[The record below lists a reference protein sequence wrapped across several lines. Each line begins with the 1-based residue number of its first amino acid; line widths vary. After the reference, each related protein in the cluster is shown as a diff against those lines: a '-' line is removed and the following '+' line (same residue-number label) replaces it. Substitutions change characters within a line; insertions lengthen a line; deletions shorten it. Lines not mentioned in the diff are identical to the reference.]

1 MNRDNHQQAPVAIIG
16 IGCMFAQSPDQKSF
30 LNLLLRGVD
39 AISDPPATHQFLNDY
54 LDSDPKRPD
63 HIYCNRGGY
72 LPSVNF
78 DPSEF
83 GIPPTALEATDTSQL
98 LGLVVAK
105 QALSDAG
112 YGSDGRTFNR
122 EKTSVIL
129 GVTGTQELVI
139 PLGARLGHPL
149 WRRALADAGVPER
162 TAEDVIQRISE
173 GYVPWQESSFPGLL
187 GNVVAGRIANR
198 LDLGGTNCVVDAA
211 CASSMSAIHMALLE
225 LTSGR
230 SDMALAGGVDT
241 INDAFMHMCF
251 SKTQILSKSGNIRP
265 FSKNADGTVLGEGVG
280 MLVLKRLEDAQRDKD
295 RIYAVIRG
303 LGSGSDGKSQ
313 SIYAPRK
320 SGQERA
326 LNRAYK
332 HAGVTPE
339 SIGMVEAHGTGTR
352 VGDQVEFKALCE
364 VFRKSS
370 SKGER
375 CALGS
380 VKSNIGHT
388 KAAAGT
394 AGLIKT
400 ALSLYHKVLLP
411 TLKADPADPN
421 LDVDNSPFF
430 INHQLQPWLSDGDR
444 VRRAGVSAFGFGG
457 SNFHAVLEEH
467 QPEKAEPTWDGTVEI
482 AAFSA
487 ESKAFLI
494 AALDHWSEQISECHE
509 RDDVARLAAQSRL
522 SFDPKQSWRLTMV
535 FDPRGEEQVMVQWY
549 HDAKTKL
556 EAFEEGD
563 AAVSL
568 DGIYISTGDSRGR
581 MAFLFPGQ
589 GSQYVGM
596 GRDLICCF
604 PECLQ
609 ILQEADSAVR
619 SELPLSRYLYPRM
632 DDGPSAA
639 EDRLR
644 STDIAQPAIGAV
656 TAAMLALLKSF
667 GIEPDAVCGHSY
679 GELAALYAAGRI
691 DRSALWQLSEAR
703 GRLMAQAG
711 QRGQK
716 EDAGSM
722 LAVIAPIDELDRMAD
737 DLPDGIVLANR
748 NTPHQGVLSGPT
760 PAIEAAERLCKEKG
774 HRCVRLPVAGAFH
787 SHLVSE
793 ARKPFQKTVG
803 KVPFADNTC
812 VAVMSNSLG
821 GKYPEQ
827 ADRAKKVLAEQLAL
841 PVDFISNIEGLYAD
855 GVRTFVEV
863 GPKAVLSRMVEK
875 ILDASPFYSLA
886 LDRSAGRSYGL
897 NDLAQTL
904 AQLAALGFPVLLQR
918 WEKLSPETA
927 RKRMRISLSGTN
939 YKTSRPVRPPA
950 APLREHRPAPSGT
963 NAVGREPTHSSN
975 PQKTTVAQVSLPRTS
990 KSKSAVNGRSES
1002 GAMDPKRRDYLN
1014 HTLATVQ
1021 QGLTSMQALQAQT
1034 TQAHQKYLE
1043 AQAEASRTLQQ
1054 MMRSTQQLAATAMG
1068 DGAMVPMSDS
1078 LSGID
1083 ASMAQPHFVPTSPPE
1098 PDDAASANTPAV
1110 QPGVTSG
1117 VSRQQTAGQ
1126 SCETKKE
1133 PAPER
1138 SSTQQI
1144 SIRKALVDIVGELTG
1159 YPEEMLGMEMDIEA
1173 DLGIDSIKR
1182 VEILSAMEDRMPDL
1196 PKVTPDMVGTLKTL
1210 GQLCD
1215 YLASQ
1220 QGISKTAG
1228 SDVETAQIASGSE
1241 SNEAILKALVD
1252 IVGELTGYPEEMLG
1266 MEMDIE
1272 ADLGIDSIK
1281 RVEILSAMEDRMP
1294 DLPKVTPD
1302 MVGTLKTLGQLCD
1315 YLASQQGIS
1324 KTAGSD
1330 VETAQIASGS
1340 ESNEAIRKA
1349 LVDIV
1354 GELTGYPEE
1363 MLGMEMDIEADLG
1376 IDSIKRVE
1384 ILSAMEDRMPDLPK
1398 VTPDMVGTLKTLGQL
1413 CRYLAGPTAD
1423 ETVVTGAKITDPEQ
1437 PPLAS
1442 ASTPLARY
1450 HIRVADRPLNRLKKS
1465 RTPGTHQIGLVA
1477 ADDPFGNALQHAI
1490 AAADMGIIRLREPCE
1505 ITPQTKLAGLVIA
1518 APIEPALAFQWAQA
1532 CAPALNEAVQ
1542 AGCDPCFYT
1551 VTQLDGAFGFGGA
1564 RLSDPEQGALAGL
1577 VKTASLE
1584 WPDIRC
1590 AAIDIDPRWGDVTAA
1605 ADAVLSEI
1613 KYGAGEAAVEIGLG
1627 QGARIGLEMAPTAPA
1642 RTEQLKL
1649 RAEDVVV
1656 VTGGARGVTAAA
1668 ATALVKHTPC
1678 HLVLLGRSPQPVSEP
1693 EWLNGI
1699 SEEAALKKA
1708 ILSHAPKETPL
1719 TPKALEKSYRQWMA
1733 NRQVTSTISDIK
1745 ACGCDVTYFSLDVR
1759 DSEAVSETMATI
1771 RRKIGKIK
1779 AVIHGAG
1786 ILEDR
1791 LITDKKISQ
1800 FITVYDTKVKG
1811 LKSILEATR
1820 KDELA
1825 YLVLFSSIS
1834 ARMGNTGQSDYA
1846 MANEALN
1853 KIAIAQSRQR
1863 ADCKVVAINWGPW
1876 DGGMVTP
1883 PLKRVFQGAG
1893 ISLISLHAGAEAM
1906 VAEMSQPLTG
1916 PVEVVLGGQ
1925 LPSSSS
1931 QPREDQ
1937 AEIAVALCDS
1947 APEMALAARREINV
1961 GHYPILKS
1969 HQLDGRPVVPFALI
1983 TEWLAHGA
1991 LHANPGLSLYG
2002 IDNLRLF
2009 KGIVLDESSKPIH
2022 LMAANPKRR
2031 DDLYEVNVEVRDG
2044 KQDGTCQI
2052 HSSATALLT
2061 DRFPAPPAFEEN
2073 GHFKATAYPRS
2084 LNEVYE
2090 NILFH
2095 GDALRGIEKIIH
2107 LSDKGL
2113 TAEVRSAPS
2122 PDQWL
2127 REPMRSRW
2135 IADPLVMDCA
2145 FQMAIIWCYE
2155 HQRMVSL
2162 PSYAASYRQYRD
2174 RFPDRGVKAVLDVI
2188 SATDRKLTADF
2199 TFLDEEKKVIACMTG
2214 YEAVMDQRLFKA
2226 FGVKAA

>member
-1 MNRDNHQQAPVAIIG
+1 
-16 IGCMFAQSPDQKSF
+16 MFAQSPDQKSF

-265 FSKNADGTVLGEGVG
+265 FSKDADGTVLGEGVG

-487 ESKAFLI
+487 ESKAYLI
-494 AALDHWSEQISECHE
+494 AALDSWSEQISECHE

-535 FDPRGEEQVMVQWY
+535 FDPRDEEQVMVQRY
-549 HDAKTKL
+549 HDARAKL

-568 DGIYISTGDSRGR
+568 DGIYISAGDCRGR
-581 MAFLFPGQ
+581 LAFLFPGQ

-774 HRCVRLPVAGAFH
+774 HRCVRLPVAAAFH

-1110 QPGVTSG
+1110 QPDVTSG

-1144 SIRKALVDIVGELTG
+1144 SIRKALVEIVGELTG

-1241 SNEAILKALVD
+1241 SNEAIRKALVD

>member
-1 MNRDNHQQAPVAIIG
+1 
-16 IGCMFAQSPDQKSF
+16 MFAKTFDQKSF
-30 LNLLLRGVD
+30 LNLLLRGID
-39 AISDPPATHQFLNDY
+39 AISDPPDTHQFLNDY

-72 LPSVNF
+72 LPKVNF

-105 QALSDAG
+105 QALADAG
-112 YGSDGRTFNR
+112 YGNDSRTFNR
-122 EKTSVIL
+122 DKTSVIL

-149 WRRALADAGVPER
+149 WRRALADAGVPEQ
-162 TAEDVIQRISE
+162 TADEVIQRISE

-225 LTSGR
+225 LASGR
-230 SDMALAGGVDT
+230 SDMVLTGGVDT

-265 FSKNADGTVLGEGVG
+265 FSKDADGTVLGEGVG
-280 MLVLKRLEDAQRDKD
+280 MVVLKRLDDAQRDGD
-295 RIYAVIRG
+295 RIYAVIKG

-313 SIYAPRK
+313 SIYAPRQI
-320 SGQERA
+320 GQERA
-326 LNRAYK
+326 LNRAYQD
-332 HAGVTPE
+332 AGIAPE

-364 VFRKSS
+364 VFQNDA
-370 SKGER
+370 SKGKR

-430 INHQLQPWLSDGDR
+430 INHQLQPWLSDSDR

-457 SNFHAVLEEH
+457 SNFHVVLEEH
-467 QPEKAEPTWDGTVEI
+467 QPEKNEPTWDGTVEI

-487 ESKAFLI
+487 DSKERLI
-494 AALDHWSEQISECHE
+494 AALDHWSEQIPECHE

-522 SFDPKQSWRLTMV
+522 NFDSKQSWRLTMV
-535 FDPRGEEQVMVQWY
+535 FDPRGEEQVMVQQNR
-549 HDAKTKL
+549 DARTKL
-556 EAFEEGD
+556 EAFAEGD
-563 AAVSL
+563 AGVIS
-568 DGIYISTGDSRGR
+568 DGIYISAGDSRGSL
-581 MAFLFPGQ
+581 AFLFPGQ

-609 ILQEADSAVR
+609 ILQEADGAVK

-632 DDGPSAA
+632 TDGPSAA

-691 DRSALWQLSEAR
+691 DRSALWQLSGDR
-703 GRLMAQAG
+703 GRLMAEAG
-711 QRGQK
+711 QRGQN

-722 LAVIAPIDELDRMAD
+722 LAVIAPIDELDRMVH

-748 NTPHQGVLSGPT
+748 NTPQQGVLSGPT

-774 HRCVRLPVAGAFH
+774 YRCLRLPVAAAFH
-787 SHLVSE
+787 SRLVSD
-793 ARKPFQKTVG
+793 ARKPFRKMVG
-803 KVPFADNTC
+803 KVQFTDDTS

-827 ADRAKKVLAEQLAL
+827 ADHAKEVLSGQLAL
-841 PVDFISNIEGLYAD
+841 PVDFISNIESLYAD

-863 GPKAVLSRMVEK
+863 GPKAVLSRMVEQ
-875 ILDASPFYSLA
+875 ILDGSQFYALA
-886 LDRSAGRSYGL
+886 LDRSAGRAYGL

-904 AQLAALGFPVLLQR
+904 AHLAALGFPVLLQR

-927 RKRMRISLSGTN
+927 RKRMRITLSGTN

-950 APLREHRPAPSGT
+950 APLTEHRPAPSVA
-963 NAVGREPTHSSN
+963 NAQGRVPTHSSKK
-975 PQKTTVAQVSLPRTS
+975 QKAAVAQVSLPRTS
-990 KSKSAVNGRSES
+990 KRKSAVNGRSES
-1002 GAMDPKRRDYLN
+1002 KTMDPNKRDYLN
-1014 HTLATVQ
+1014 HALATVQ
-1021 QGLTSMQALQAQT
+1021 QGLASMQALQAQT

-1043 AQAEASRTLQQ
+1043 AQAEAGRTLQQ
-1054 MMRSTQQLAATAMG
+1054 MLRSTQQLADTAMG
-1068 DGAMVPMSDS
+1068 DGAMMPIPDN
-1078 LSGID
+1078 LPGID
-1083 ASMAQPHFVPTSPPE
+1083 VSMPQPLVVPSTPPVPEHSPS
-1098 PDDAASANTPAV
+1098 ASATPVQAV
-1110 QPGVTSG
+1110 AS
-1117 VSRQQTAGQ
+1117 SDMAHRQAARP
-1126 SCETKKE
+1126 SLEAEKA
-1133 PAPER
+1133 PAPEK

-1144 SIRKALVDIVGELTG
+1144 PIRKALVDIVGELTG

-1182 VEILSAMEDRMPDL
+1182 VEILSAMEERMPDL
-1196 PKVTPDMVGTLKTL
+1196 PKVTPDMVGSLKTL

-1220 QGISKTAG
+1220 QDASSSAG
-1228 SDVETAQIASGSE
+1228 RDMGPAQNASE
-1241 SNEAILKALVD
+1241 SE
-1252 IVGELTGYPEEMLG
+1252 
-1266 MEMDIE
+1266 
-1272 ADLGIDSIK
+1272 
-1281 RVEILSAMEDRMP
+1281 SA
-1294 DLPKVTPD
+1294 
-1302 MVGTLKTLGQLCD
+1302 
-1315 YLASQQGIS
+1315 
-1324 KTAGSD
+1324 
-1330 VETAQIASGS
+1330 
-1340 ESNEAIRKA
+1340 EAIRKA

-1384 ILSAMEDRMPDLPK
+1384 ILSAMEERMPDLPK
-1398 VTPDMVGTLKTLGQL
+1398 VTPDMVGSLKTLGQL
-1413 CRYLAGPTAD
+1413 CDYLASQQDASSSAGRDMGPAQNASESESAEAIRKALVDIVGELTGYPEEMLGMEMDIEAD
-1423 ETVVTGAKITDPEQ
+1423 LGIDSIKRVEILSAMEERMPDLPKVTPDMVGSLKTLGQLCDYLSGPAANAAGDTGAKVTAPE
-1437 PPLAS
+1437 PPENRPLDS
-1442 ASTPLARY
+1442 AAQLIARH
-1450 HIRVADRPLNRLKKS
+1450 HIRVVDRPLSSARKS
-1465 RTPGTHQIGLVA
+1465 RTPSTHPIGLVVP
-1477 ADDPFGNALQHAI
+1477 DDPFGHALQRAI
-1490 AAADMGIIRLREPCE
+1490 AKADLAVIRLAEPGE
-1505 ITPQTKLAGLVIA
+1505 ITPHTKLAGLVIA
-1518 APIEPALAFQWAQA
+1518 APIEPVLAFQWAQA
-1532 CAPALNEAVQ
+1532 CAPALHTAAQ
-1542 AGCDPCFYT
+1542 AGWDSCFYT
-1551 VTQLDGAFGFGGA
+1551 VTQLDGAFGFAGA

-1590 AAIDIDPRWGDVTAA
+1590 AAIDIDPSWDDVADA
-1605 ADAVLSEI
+1605 ADAVLTEI
-1613 KYGAGEAAVEIGLG
+1613 KYGAGETAVEIGLG
-1627 QGARIGLEMAPTAPA
+1627 PDGRIGLEMASSAPA

-1649 RAEDVVV
+1649 DAGDVVV

-1668 ATALVKHTPC
+1668 ATALAKHRPC
-1678 HLVLLGRSPQPVSEP
+1678 HLVLLGRSPQPIPEP
-1693 EWLNGI
+1693 EWLKGI
-1699 SEEAALKKA
+1699 TEEGPLKKA
-1708 ILSHAPKETPL
+1708 IMAHALNETPI

-1733 NRQVTSTISDIK
+1733 NRQATSTIAHIK
-1745 ACGCDVTYFSLDVR
+1745 ACGCSVSYFSLDVR
-1759 DSEAVSETMATI
+1759 DSGAVSETMAAI
-1771 RRKIGKIK
+1771 RREIGKIK

-1811 LKSILEATR
+1811 LKSILKATR
-1820 KDELA
+1820 NDELA

-1834 ARMGNTGQSDYA
+1834 ARMGNTGQADYA

-1853 KIAIAQSRQR
+1853 KIAIAQCRQR
-1863 ADCKVVAINWGPW
+1863 SDCKVVSINWGPW

-1883 PLKRVFQGAG
+1883 SLKRVFQSAG
-1893 ISLISLHAGAEAM
+1893 ISLIPLQAGAEAM
-1906 VAEMSQPLTG
+1906 VAEMGQPLTG

-1925 LPSSSS
+1925 LPSVAN
-1931 QPREDQ
+1931 QPQEDQ
-1937 AEIAVALCDS
+1937 AEAAVAICDS
-1947 APEMALAARREINV
+1947 TPQMALAAKREINV
-1961 GHYPILKS
+1961 RHYPILQS

-1991 LHANPGLSLYG
+1991 LHANPGLNLYG

-2009 KGIVLDESSKPIH
+2009 KGIVLDETSKPIH

-2031 DDLYEVNVEVRDG
+2031 DNLYEVNVEVRDG
-2044 KQDGTCQI
+2044 KLDGTCQI
-2052 HSSATALLT
+2052 HSSATALLA
-2061 DRFPAPPAFEEN
+2061 DRFPSPPPFEEN
-2073 GHFKATAYPRS
+2073 GHFKSTAYPRS

-2090 NILFH
+2090 HILFH
-2095 GDALRGIEKIIH
+2095 GDALRGIKKIIR

-2113 TAEVRSAPS
+2113 TAEVLSAPS

-2174 RFPDRGVKAVLDVI
+2174 RFPKRGVKAVLDVI

-2199 TFLDEEKKVIACMTG
+2199 TFLDDEKQVIACMTG
-2214 YEAVMDQRLFKA
+2214 YEAVMDQSLFKA